1 MKISIKQVQTFLQ
14 VLQKKF
20 LLYLFKFFLRR
31 LLKNKVTYGQN
42 LVVKKL
48 AFKLEFVPVCDS
60 TYLINP
66 VSSFTNGLLT

>member
-1 MKISIKQVQTFLQ
+1 MKISMKQVQTFLQ
-14 VLQKKF
+14 VLQKNC
-20 LLYLFKFFLRR
+20 LPYLFKFFLGRV
-31 LLKNKVTYGQN
+31 LKNKVTYREKFGRQ
-42 LVVKKL
+42 KL